1 MSIDAETAARI
12 IRYLGAKPYNEVA
25 DVIAMLKNHE
35 LPEHT
40 LAPLLNYIIR
50 DDAVYSFIFLKNK
63 LTELETKLA
72 REKSLSMNA
81 TADASPTTPSTTPSP
96 ASSTTSNPIVDADNI
111 ASS

>member
-1 MSIDAETAARI
+1 MPIDAEAATRI

-25 DVIAMLKNHE
+25 DVIAMLKNQE

-72 REKSLSMNA
+72 REKSLSMN
-81 TADASPTTPSTTPSP
+81 TDTPPASATTPSTT
-96 ASSTTSNPIVDADNI
+96 STPIVDADNI

>member
-1 MSIDAETAARI
+1 MSDVMPIDAEAATRI

-35 LPEHT
+35 LPEQT

-72 REKSLSMNA
+72 REKSLSMN
-81 TADASPTTPSTTPSP
+81 TDTPPTSSTTP
-96 ASSTTSNPIVDADNI
+96 TPIVDADNI
-111 ASS
+111 ASN